1 MVTALLQIPTRGF
14 RAEKDA
20 KEKGKDKKKGRPKLQ
35 PPSEPPNVLQRQTG
49 AKPEEDTEGDP
60 HLQAHYEATSN
71 RSGGVFGGKDGDR
84 GRLGSHAD
92 PKQQTTDEELFPGLT
107 ETGADDREETEDGAE
122 EDGTAT
128 PEVKVEWVGKPTAAA
143 EKTSMKESL
152 REKLGETYHKA
163 AAM

>member
-20 KEKGKDKKKGRPKLQ
+20 KEKGKDRKKGRTKLK
-35 PPSEPPNVLQRQTG
+35 PPSDPPNVLQRQIG
-49 AKPEEDTEGDP
+49 AKPEEDPEGDP
-60 HLQAHYEATSN
+60 HLQAHHEATSN

-84 GRLGSHAD
+84 GRLGSHTD
-92 PKQQTTDEELFPGLT
+92 PKQQTTDEELFSGLT
-107 ETGADDREETEDGAE
+107 ETGADDREETEDGA

-143 EKTSMKESL
+143 EKTSTKESL
-152 REKLGETYHKA
+152 RDKLGETYHKTA
-163 AAM
+163 AT